1 VLGNVS
7 VRGQVFPD
15 ANGQV
20 TQILPDGN
28 GGFFICGAFSVL
40 TEKPAG
46 VPINRAGIAHIF
58 ADGRVDRV
66 WNPNVQSC
74 YGASCSGGSVYG
86 IAIDNGAL
94 FLVGSFTL
102 INGVPRNGL
111 ASIDAATGALRPWN
125 PNAGITISGE
135 MFGFGQRAIGTS
147 DNRIFTPAFIT
158 LGIIDALP
166 PGNIL
171 KSVATFGVNTI
182 VASNGV
188 VYIGGK
194 FQKIGGVFRDKIA
207 AIDAIT
213 GEVLPFQGPNTFWDG
228 EIWSLAIAGNRLYL
242 GGFFRLPSNVY
253 RQSNIGVIDAT
264 TGVEIPWNGWV
275 NSTVLAVTIQN
286 NIIYAG
292 GVFTQANTEPR
303 SSVAAFEA
311 QSGNLLSF
319 APTIANTTAQ
329 NPIVSTIQGQND
341 IVIIGGVFNMV
352 NNTPASNLYATGSAS
367 VVAPAQP
374 ATNILAQNPLPNGT
388 GFTLSWTPP
397 ASGALG
403 YTVVAIEGTTAPT
416 GLPQNGE
423 TYTGNAAFTGAAT
436 VPFSGQVVFDGAGT
450 NVNITGLVPNTNYTF
465 VVYPYNGSGIARLYG
480 TLTPATAT
488 LRTNPPPPP
497 PVVVHPGILT
507 VSSATL
513 SFGDVALGSSRVRAY
528 TMHCYNLTVA
538 SVTITPPQQCEISV
552 GGAPFT
558 SAPFVF
564 ATRANVDQV
573 QIRARFTPSA
583 NGALTGSI
591 THIAGSTGAI
601 ATLSGQS
608 SPPSIS
614 TSTLSLNF
622 GAVVPSSSATLAYR
636 LNYRN
641 LTDRTIT
648 LTPSAGYAVSTTGTE
663 PFSSVPLA
671 VATGISGRF
680 NVFVKFAP
688 TVAGVLDG
696 SVKNINTSVQS
707 SPEILTNGRAE
718 YPLPGVSVSRLNF
731 GNVPV
736 GSCEVLSYTVFPVG
750 GIRDQTTVICP
761 EPLGGDVSISTVGPS
776 GPFSTNC
783 EAIVFSRA
791 SGISSARVWVRY
803 CPTTTNR
810 MDIVLNH
817 LAEPGR
823 QSINLPVMGQGVGPE
838 ITVSPT
844 SRNFGTNPLNSVDM
858 TTLTVQVRNLTA
870 PATILLSTTGNQ
882 AFSFLDNST
891 GQWNSTWTTAA
902 NVTAA
907 TYRVQARFIPT
918 AQQTYRTTFAAVC
931 VAQNGTTTDTFT
943 LIGTGRGAAL
953 IITTGTLNFNGNFLL
968 TSNTRF
974 YVLRYDNITTAT
986 LDISPTNHPAFLLS
1000 NAQNGVFTT
1009 TAGLT
1014 YTVGGTAA
1022 NPVSG
1027 NVTAWVRFLPDRAGT
1042 TTATLFHNS
1051 FVSVG
1056 TTGANVETLRLS
1068 GQGLA
1073 PFVNVSQGTVRF
1085 DRIPLGQTRYQQYTL
1100 VYRNI
1105 TAASL
1110 TVSLPAG
1117 SPFDIA
1123 DPAQTVTTAM
1133 ASVWTSAGQT
1143 LTIPTIAA
1151 TTATTLVPLWIRFTP
1166 TLAQNTTIAVP
1177 HTSNGGDPRTTDTD
1191 NLSVVI
1197 TRPSIILD
1205 VVPDLLSFGTV
1216 AVNGS
1221 STSTYAL
1228 RYQNIGA
1235 PVTLTLPNGIGA
1247 RVLGTTMYQTST
1259 LTFTPPVFTGTVIFE
1274 LQYQP
1279 TAAGNLTGNIVHTG
1293 GGTSATLQVR
1303 GRATS
1308 NLIFIA
1314 TPNPISF
1321 TAVTSGNT
1329 LVGTIGQTN
1338 YLFDLGNA
1346 PSRFVNVRSLTPGVQ
1361 ISISVGDYAFFGGGG
1376 QAFADKHE
1384 LTTIVAGRLLT
1395 MPITIRAA
1403 YAGSPTRTATI
1414 RHEILDAVTRLPIQ
1428 TLDVPVTVKFISCP
1442 GRVDTIS
1449 VMVLYTEGAR
1459 DYLARRLQNISKII
1473 DNCVQNSP
1481 RVFTNSRLNNLVVNV
1496 VNPDGE
1502 FTPTSE
1508 WTITG
1513 TEPDI
1518 VNTLNDLCSRP
1529 GNRLFTLREKLKA
1542 DVVCVFNY
1550 REGIRDPMLNERTDN
1565 YTKWTPL
1572 VPNRN
1577 ESVFAVSVETIGNEG
1592 FVPPLPFATFAEA
1605 IPYTVLHE
1613 MGHLCGGGHN
1623 PEAAATTGSSSPFI
1637 DGFGLESIGSRRVF
1651 IGAAPQTFY
1660 SGTIMYNG
1668 RGSGAGNG
1676 ERLPFWSDPATQ
1688 TNINNETLV
1697 NGVLTTTAT
1706 TVVLGSATQ
1715 NMRRVMSINGPKMAS
1730 LYVSSLNPIL
1740 AAPQSVR
1747 AGQTARIDVTTCEGV
1762 EPFMFVWTAQ
1772 AVIGGAIVSG
1782 TVSNSGQTFE
1792 FVMPSGAFAVRV
1804 VLRLRDAAGI
1814 ESVIERLIRETP
1826 ALVLAEMKSEASI
1839 QSSTEQENGEERNM
1853 AQTAALT
1860 FALEQNRPNPCTDET
1875 QISLTLPRS
1884 EHVRLSLFDA
1894 LGREVLIA
1902 FDDRLRA
1909 GQHGLV
1915 LDVRHLPSGMY
1926 TYRLQAG
1933 SYRAAKRMTILR

>member
-1 VLGNVS
+1 MLGNVS

-1205 VVPDLLSFGTV
+1205 VVPDVLSFGTV

-1221 STSTYAL
+1221 STSTYSL

-1235 PVTLTLPNGIGA
+1235 AITLTLPNGIGA
-1247 RVLGTTMYQTST
+1247 RFWGTRVAFQTG
-1259 LTFTPPVFTGTVIFE
+1259 TFTITPPNFNGSAILE
-1274 LQYQP
+1274 LRYQP
-1279 TAAGNLTGNIVHTG
+1279 TMSGNLTQNVVHTS

-1303 GRATS
+1303 VRATNNVVLS
-1308 NLIFIA
+1308 A
-1314 TPNPISF
+1314 TPNQVTLNISTSAFVTSASFIYNLDIADPTGLRGKTITITAPPGFRFSLRADREVDGILPFLNGFDANGALTSVTLNFQTANFLVANTISIPITLFAYSSGASTLAGTF
-1321 TAVTSGNT
+1321 VHQYGGLETRVAVTAN
-1329 LVGTIGQTN
+1329 
-1338 YLFDLGNA
+1338 
-1346 PSRFVNVRSLTPGVQ
+1346 
-1361 ISISVGDYAFFGGGG
+1361 FG
-1376 QAFADKHE
+1376 F
-1384 LTTIVAGRLLT
+1384 
-1395 MPITIRAA
+1395 
-1403 YAGSPTRTATI
+1403 
-1414 RHEILDAVTRLPIQ
+1414 
-1428 TLDVPVTVKFISCP
+1428 CP
-1442 GRVDTIS
+1442 NRVDTIT
-1449 VMVLYTEGAR
+1449 VLALYSEQVR
-1459 DYLARRLQNISKII
+1459 DDFAQRKVRFATRIRAGQEEYE
-1473 DNCVQNSP
+1473 
-1481 RVFTNSRLNNLVVNV
+1481 RVFTNSNVNNV
-1496 VNPDGE
+1496 VVKIINPDGE
-1502 FTPTSE
+1502 LVTNEEFGFTPDE
-1508 WTITG
+1508 
-1513 TEPDI
+1513 TEASGMRALAYVQYGATTP
-1518 VNTLNDLCSRP
+1518 S
-1529 GNRLFTLREKLKA
+1529 NRLYALRQQYKA
-1542 DVVCVFNY
+1542 DAVCLFDLSEYNSAALLGPVTGPLFNAPTM
-1550 REGIRDPMLNERTDN
+1550 I
-1565 YTKWTPL
+1565 
-1572 VPNRN
+1572 V
-1577 ESVFAVSVETIGNEG
+1577 SVRPPTNPVSFSFMRPEAVS
-1592 FVPPLPFATFAEA
+1592 
-1605 IPYTVLHE
+1605 YTVLHE
-1613 MGHLCGGGHN
+1613 IGHLCGGHHEPNAPTGF
-1623 PEAAATTGSSSPFI
+1623 GSSFGYGQ
-1637 DGFGLESIGSRRVF
+1637 GFTQEVTRLLYGVPRTITLGTMMYHGGGTGTGL
-1651 IGAAPQTFY
+1651 A
-1660 SGTIMYNG
+1660 
-1668 RGSGAGNG
+1668 
-1676 ERLPFWSDPATQ
+1676 ERIPFWSNPDVSTTEFEQFTANGPLIPRTFAVGT
-1688 TNINNETLV
+1688 V
-1697 NGVLTTTAT
+1697 N
-1706 TVVLGSATQ
+1706 Q
-1715 NMRRVMSINGPKMAS
+1715 NMARVMRINGPKMANFFVSDLQSTITS
-1730 LYVSSLNPIL
+1730 LP
-1740 AAPQSVR
+1740 
-1747 AGQTARIDVTTCEGV
+1747 AR
-1762 EPFMFVWTAQ
+1762 
-1772 AVIGGAIVSG
+1772 AIVGLPLRFVANVCDAVPPVVYSWSVKTGLPSTIILG
-1782 TVSNSGQTFE
+1782 TASNGGQVYDIVAPNTPGTLLVSLRVSDANGIVSERTFLVE
-1792 FVMPSGAFAVRV
+1792 IYPTTLLAQFDKLGASVHSSE
-1804 VLRLRDAAGI
+1804 LEQGYRD
-1814 ESVIERLIRETP
+1814 ESATSFEV
-1826 ALVLAEMKSEASI
+1826 K
-1839 QSSTEQENGEERNM
+1839 
-1853 AQTAALT
+1853 
-1860 FALEQNRPNPCTDET
+1860 LEQNHPNPFSEET
-1875 QISLTLPRS
+1875 EIGFTLSSTSP
-1884 EHVRLSLFDA
+1884 VRLSIHDV
-1894 LGREVLIA
+1894 LGREVMIIA
-1902 FDDRLRA
+1902 DDRFGK
-1909 GQHGLV
+1909 GQHRFTV
-1915 LDVRHLPSGMY
+1915 LAGHLPSGIY
-1926 TYRLQAG
+1926 SYRLQAG
-1933 SYRAAKRMTILR
+1933 QRVIVKKMILAR